1 MKKQLLAIAL
11 LATGIANA
19 QIWSENFN
27 STPTQTI
34 PTSWSQKNV
43 DGLTVTSS
51 LASYSFGTNAWI
63 TRDWTSF
70 DPTHAKVCVSTS
82 WYTPAGTANDWLIT
96 PSFTVP
102 ANSVLEWDARV
113 TDASF
118 PDGYSVKISTTGTTV
133 ASFTTNLFTIGAEND
148 SWTTR
153 GLSLNTYSNQSVRIA
168 FVNTSNDMDRLAL
181 DNIMVK
187 VPQVNDG
194 NLVSITGLNR
204 YIVGAG
210 NQTIAGSFKSVG
222 YSTANSAVLN
232 YKINSGAVMTQTFTL
247 PGLSYGQT
255 FSYSFTTPGAFA
267 LGTNNVKV
275 WVTSVNGT
283 SEIVTTNDTASS
295 VVYVASVGKTRN
307 ALVEEFSSSTCN
319 PCASLNSTF
328 DPLLNSNT
336 PNSGGLVNVI
346 KYQVNWPSPGTDPS
360 YNPHG
365 RNRVDHYGINAAPSA
380 LTNGRT
386 DMVAHSQAEI
396 NTAKAEVAFADA
408 TASLT
413 MVGNVLTASS
423 SFTPYVSIPTN
434 SPLRMHQVILQQF
447 YNYPGAVTTQKN
459 YYHIMRKMD
468 PNGWGLPITV
478 TDGVALGASFTHT
491 VTTVTTPVQN
501 SYNFWTSTT
510 TMYEYVAFI
519 QDSVSNH
526 ILNSTSAQFS
536 VTGVGLVKYEE
547 NKEIGVYPN
556 PCSDFAVVG
565 IKLEKSST
573 IDISIYDIT
582 GKQVYVNKNA
592 QVEAGNNEIK
602 INTSEFAVG
611 TYNILVKTSEGT
623 LTEKL
628 IIVK

>member
-1 MKKQLLAIAL
+1 MKKQLLAIAI
-11 LATGIANA
+11 LATSYANA
-19 QIWSENFN
+19 QVWSENFS

-34 PTSWSQKNV
+34 PASWLQNNV

-70 DPTHAKVCVSTS
+70 DPAHGKIVVSTS
-82 WYTPAGTANDWLIT
+82 WYTPAGVANDWLIT

-102 ANSVLEWDARV
+102 ANSVLEWDALV

-118 PDGYSVKISTTGTTV
+118 ADGYQVKISTTGTTV

-148 SWTTR
+148 TWTTR
-153 GLSLNTYSNQSVRIA
+153 GLSLNTYSNQTVRLA
-168 FVNTSNDMDRLAL
+168 FVNNSNDKDRLAL
-181 DNIMVK
+181 DNITVK
-187 VPQVNDG
+187 VPQMNDG

-210 NQTIAGSFKSVG
+210 NQTIAGVLKSVG

-232 YKINSGAVMTQTFTL
+232 YKINNGSVMSQTFTL

-255 FSYSFTTPGAFA
+255 FNYSFTTPGAFA
-267 LGTNNVKV
+267 LGSNNVKV
-275 WVTSVNGT
+275 WVSSVNGA
-283 SEIVTTNDTASS
+283 SEVVTTNDTAKT
-295 VVYVASVGKTRN
+295 VVYVASVGKPRN

-328 DPLLNSNT
+328 DPLLNSNN
-336 PNSGGLVNVI
+336 PNTGGQVNVI
-346 KYQVNWPSPGTDPS
+346 KYQVNWPNPGNDPS
-360 YNPHG
+360 YNAHG

-386 DMVAHSQAEI
+386 DMTAHNQAEI
-396 NTAKAEVAFADA
+396 NAAKAEVAFADA

-447 YNYPGAVTTQKN
+447 YNYPGAVTSQKN

-468 PNGWGLPITV
+468 PNGWGLPTTV

-491 VTTVTTPVQN
+491 VNTVTTPAQN

-510 TMYEYVAFI
+510 TIYEYVAFI

-526 ILNSTSAQFS
+526 ILNSTSAQYT
-536 VTGVGLVKYEE
+536 VTGVGVVKYEE

-565 IKLEKSST
+565 VKLDKSST
-573 IDISIYDIT
+573 LDISIFDIT
-582 GKQVYVNKNA
+582 GKLVYVNKGS
-592 QVEAGNNEIK
+592 QVEAGSNEIK
-602 INTSEFAVG
+602 INTSEFKSG
-611 TYNILVKTSEGT
+611 TYTIIVNTGNGT
-623 LTEKL
+623 LKEKL
-628 IIVK
+628 IVIK